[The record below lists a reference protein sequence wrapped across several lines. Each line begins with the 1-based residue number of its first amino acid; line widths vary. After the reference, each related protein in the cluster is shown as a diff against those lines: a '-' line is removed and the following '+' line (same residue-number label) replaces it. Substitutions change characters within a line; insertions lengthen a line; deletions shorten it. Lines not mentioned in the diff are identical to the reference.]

1 MDKGQ
6 YKRPFDTNRRKGK
19 CAMPII
25 DPMYLYLIE
34 VLHNLDVLNQGVFLL
49 ASIILGLLVF
59 MYVSMKY
66 DLPGS
71 DLSEMKK
78 YLKIVIGVWL
88 VTAIIAIFVP
98 TKDAMYKMLLAHYVT
113 TDNIQLV
120 NDAIKVN
127 LQDYLNML
135 GETVKNLR

>member
-1 MDKGQ
+1 M
-6 YKRPFDTNRRKGK
+6 
-19 CAMPII
+19 CMPII

-34 VLHNLDVLNQGVFLL
+34 ILHNIDALNQIVFFVLVMLVCFLVFLYFVEDEAREKIQANKSKVIVL
-49 ASIILGLLVF
+49 FMVFVGSGLVAVL
-59 MYVSMKY
+59 
-66 DLPGS
+66 
-71 DLSEMKK
+71 
-78 YLKIVIGVWL
+78 I
-88 VTAIIAIFVP
+88 P

-135 GETVKNLR
+135 GEAVKNMR

>member
-1 MDKGQ
+1 
-6 YKRPFDTNRRKGK
+6 
-19 CAMPII
+19 MPIV

-34 VLHNLDVLNQGVFLL
+34 VLHNIDALNQIVFFVLVMLVCFLVFLYFVEDEARKKMQANKSKVML
-49 ASIILGLLVF
+49 LFLVF
-59 MYVSMKY
+59 I
-66 DLPGS
+66 GS
-71 DLSEMKK
+71 GL
-78 YLKIVIGVWL
+78 
-88 VTAIIAIFVP
+88 IAVLVP

-135 GETVKNLR
+135 GEAGKNLR

>member
-34 VLHNLDVLNQGVFLL
+34 VLHNIDALNQ
-49 ASIILGLLVF
+49 AVF
-59 MYVSMKY
+59 MILTCAAAGVTIVCIADDNVRS
-66 DLPGS
+66 L
-71 DLSEMKK
+71 LQLHKK
-78 YLKIVIGVWL
+78 K
-88 VTAIIAIFVP
+88 IIALYIAFIISALIAVLVP

>member
-1 MDKGQ
+1 
-6 YKRPFDTNRRKGK
+6 
-19 CAMPII
+19 MPIV

-34 VLHNLDVLNQGVFLL
+34 VLHNIDALNQIVFFVLVMLVCFLVFLYFVEDEAREKMQANKSKVML
-49 ASIILGLLVF
+49 LFLVF
-59 MYVSMKY
+59 I
-66 DLPGS
+66 GS
-71 DLSEMKK
+71 GL
-78 YLKIVIGVWL
+78 
-88 VTAIIAIFVP
+88 IAVLVP

-135 GETVKNLR
+135 GEAVKNLR

>member
-19 CAMPII
+19 CVMPII

-34 VLHNLDVLNQGVFLL
+34 VLHNIDALNQ
-49 ASIILGLLVF
+49 AVF
-59 MYVSMKY
+59 MI
-66 DLPGS
+66 LACAAGG
-71 DLSEMKK
+71 
-78 YLKIVIGVWL
+78 IVCIYFVDDNARSL
-88 VTAIIAIFVP
+88 LRSHKRKIIALYIAFIISALIAVLVP

-135 GETVKNLR
+135 GETIKNLR

>member
-6 YKRPFDTNRRKGK
+6 YKRPFDRNRRKGK
-19 CAMPII
+19 CVMPII

-34 VLHNLDVLNQGVFLL
+34 VLHNIDALNQIVFFILAMLVCFLVFLYFVEDK
-49 ASIILGLLVF
+49 AREKIQANKSKVILLFMVFIGSGL
-59 MYVSMKY
+59 
-66 DLPGS
+66 
-71 DLSEMKK
+71 
-78 YLKIVIGVWL
+78 
-88 VTAIIAIFVP
+88 IAVFVP

-120 NDAIKVN
+120 NGAIKAN

>member
-19 CAMPII
+19 CVMPII

-34 VLHNLDVLNQGVFLL
+34 VLHNLDVFNQGVFIL
-49 ASIILGLLVF
+49 ASSIMVALIVIYPESITNGDD
-59 MYVSMKY
+59 KKH
-66 DLPGS
+66 
-71 DLSEMKK
+71 KK
-78 YLKIVIGVWL
+78 YIYICGLVWL
-88 VTAIIAIFVP
+88 LSFVICVFVP

-113 TDNIQLV
+113 TDNIQIV
-120 NDAIKVN
+120 NDAIKGN

-135 GETVKNLR
+135 GETVKNLL

>member
-1 MDKGQ
+1 
-6 YKRPFDTNRRKGK
+6 
-19 CAMPII
+19 MPII

-71 DLSEMKK
+71 DLSEVKK

>member
-19 CAMPII
+19 CVMPII

-34 VLHNLDVLNQGVFLL
+34 VLHNIDILNQGAFILL
-49 ASIILGLLVF
+49 TVGLGIF
-59 MYVSMKY
+59 CS
-66 DLPGS
+66 G
-71 DLSEMKK
+71 
-78 YLKIVIGVWL
+78 WL
-88 VTAIIAIFVP
+88 VDNEMRELCKSHKGKVIALFIAFVISALIAVLVP

-135 GETVKNLR
+135 GEAVKNLR